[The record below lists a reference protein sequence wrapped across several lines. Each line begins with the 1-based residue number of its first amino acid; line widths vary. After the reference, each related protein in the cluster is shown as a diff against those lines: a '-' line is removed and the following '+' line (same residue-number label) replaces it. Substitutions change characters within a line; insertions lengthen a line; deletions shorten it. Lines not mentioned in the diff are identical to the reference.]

1 MSLIVI
7 LKPFHFLALFLA
19 GGLGVGHSLLFK
31 EHQLAKEAPSAVVQ
45 KTMIK
50 LARIGLDALVLLWI
64 TGFGLSYQI
73 YSGMKLG

>member
-19 GGLGVGHSLLFK
+19 GGLGVGHSLLLK
-31 EHQLAKEAPSAVVQ
+31 EHQLAKEVPSAFVQ

-50 LARIGLDALVLLWI
+50 LVRFGLVALVLLWI

-73 YSGMKLG
+73 YGV